1 MKMPSDLFS
10 NDTPLDE
17 SHEGMT
23 VGEIDG
29 SPIVDRVASDDSPEP
44 KPPLDSVRPGDSL
57 EIRGVG
63 TEARRVGSRSNF
75 GKRGVFRIGL
85 PVEFVGTVSTLY
97 VDRGPYLFDILNG
110 PVYAVDPSE
119 VVYCE

>member
-1 MKMPSDLFS
+1 MTGENVFSD
-10 NDTPLDE
+10 DTPLDE

-23 VGEIDG
+23 VGAIDG
-29 SPIVDRVASDDSPEP
+29 SPIVDGNYSNETSEP
-44 KPPLDSVRPGDSL
+44 KQRLDSVRPKDSL
-57 EIRGVG
+57 EIRGVE

-75 GKRGVFRIGL
+75 GKRDVFRIGL
-85 PVEFVGTVSTLY
+85 PVEFVGSVSTLY
-97 VDRGPYLFDILNG
+97 VDRDPYLFDILNG